1 MATIYYNSLNPV
13 MKLIETP
20 LKDLVIIAPQRFSDE
35 RGFFLESFQEK
46 HYQEILKTK
55 VIFVQDNLSR
65 SKQHVLRGL
74 HYQLQQP
81 QDKLVTVIK
90 GRVFDV
96 AVDIRKNSPTFG
108 KWFGTIL
115 SDENHHQFFI
125 PKGFAHGFCVLSE
138 TADFHYK
145 CSDYYNPKENLG
157 ILWSDPHLAIAWPL
171 KEALLSDKDKLYPSL
186 QDIPEALLFND

>member
-13 MKLIETP
+13 MKLIKTP
-20 LKDLVIIAPQRFSDE
+20 LKDLVILVPQRFTDE
-35 RGFFLESFQEK
+35 RGFFLESFQEQ
-46 HYQEILKTK
+46 HYQK
-55 VIFVQDNLSR
+55 VLNSKIFFVQDNLSR
-65 SKQHVLRGL
+65 SKKHVLRGL
-74 HYQLQQP
+74 HYQRQQP

-96 AVDIRKNSPTFG
+96 AVDIRRNSPSFG

-125 PKGFAHGFCVLSE
+125 PKGFAHGFYVLSE

-145 CSDYYNPKENLG
+145 CSDYYDPKENLG
-157 ILWSDPHLAIAWPL
+157 ILWSDPHLAIDWPF
-171 KEALLSDKDKLYPSL
+171 KKALLSNKDKLYPAL
-186 QDIPEALLFND
+186 NDIPEALLF

>member
-1 MATIYYNSLNPV
+1 
-13 MKLIETP
+13 MKLIKTP
-20 LKDLVIIAPQRFSDE
+20 LKDLVIIAPQRYTDE

-46 HYQEILKTK
+46 HYQQILNTQI
-55 VIFVQDNLSR
+55 VFVQDNLSH
-65 SKQHVLRGL
+65 SKKQVLRGL
-74 HYQLQQP
+74 HYQRQQP

-96 AVDIRKNSPTFG
+96 AVDIRRNSPTFG
-108 KWFGTIL
+108 KWFGAIL

-145 CSDYYNPKENLG
+145 CSDYYNPNENLG
-157 ILWSDPHLAIAWPL
+157 ILWSDPHLAIDWPL
-171 KEALLSDKDKLYPSL
+171 KKVLLSNKDKLYPSL
-186 QDIPEALLFND
+186 KDIPEQLLF